1 MATQMQEQTQAPM
14 NLEQGDLDSWEIP
27 SVQNS
32 NRSFEPIPD
41 GVYDLEITT
50 ISDPFDSTFGGK
62 TKKQVI
68 IEFTIENDPEYSG
81 QTVREYY
88 TLSMHEQAKLYGLAK
103 AVFGRELDVTQAIR
117 PSWFMN
123 KHIRGLIE
131 TPEAQ
136 EGRRAWPK
144 LIRPMA
150 RPPARSNTVTSSPVP
165 ADPETG
171 ELPNF

>member
-50 ISDPFDSTFGGK
+50 ISDPFDSTFDGK

-68 IEFTIENDPEYSG
+68 IEFTIVNDADYQGEKI
-81 QTVREYY
+81 REYY
-88 TLSMHEQAKLYGLAK
+88 TISMHEQAKMYGLAK
-103 AVFGRELDVTQAIR
+103 AVFGASLDKTKSIR
-117 PSWFMN
+117 PSWLMN
-123 KHIRGLIE
+123 KRIRGLIE
-131 TPEAQ
+131 TPEPRDD
-136 EGRRAWPK
+136 GRRVWPK
-144 LIRPMA
+144 LVRPMA
-150 RPPARSNTVTSSPVP
+150 LPQSRSVP